1 MTADVLQ
8 FLCRSDNFGL
18 LLHDA
23 GSGATAAIDVPD
35 AGPYL
40 AALKKRGWTLTDI
53 LITHRH
59 GDHIDGVPELRAQFP
74 QAKLHIPA
82 SEAERIE
89 AVTGKAHAHLR
100 EGDGVHIGSLLGHVI
115 ETPGHTLGH
124 IAYHFAKEHLLF
136 AGDTLFSLGCG
147 RVFEGT
153 MEQMWNSLGKLAAL
167 PPETRLWC
175 GHEYTQANGRFAL
188 SADPHNADLQA
199 RMKEVDALRVQGAF
213 TLPVTLKQELATN
226 PFLRA
231 GNVTTFADLRERKNK
246 A

>member
-1 MTADVLQ
+1 MSADVLQ

-23 GSGATAAIDVPD
+23 ASGATAAIDVPD
-35 AGPYL
+35 AAPYL
-40 AALKKRGWTLTDI
+40 AALKQRGWRLTDI

-82 SEAERIE
+82 AEAERIE
-89 AVTGKAHAHLR
+89 AVTGQAHAHLR
-100 EGDGVHIGSLLGHVI
+100 EGEGVHVGTLMGTVI

-153 MEQMWNSLGKLAAL
+153 MEQMWHSLCKLAAL

-175 GHEYTQANGRFAL
+175 GHEYTQANGAFAL
-188 SADPHNADLQA
+188 SVDRDNGDLQA
-199 RMKEVDALRVQGAF
+199 RMKDVEALRRQGAF
-213 TLPVTLKQELATN
+213 TLPVTLQQELATN

-231 GNVTTFADLRERKNK
+231 GNVATFADLRERKNK

>member
-8 FLCRSDNFGL
+8 FLCRTDNFGL

-23 GSGATAAIDVPD
+23 TSGATAAIDVPE

-40 AALKKRGWTLTDI
+40 AALAKRDWTLTDI

-59 GDHIDGVPELRAQFP
+59 GDHIDGVPELRAKFP

-82 SEAERIE
+82 KEAERIE
-89 AVTGKAHAHLR
+89 PVTGKAHAHLR
-100 EGDGVHIGSLLGHVI
+100 EGDGVHVGTLMSEII
-115 ETPGHTLGH
+115 ETPGHTMGH

-153 MEQMWNSLGKLAAL
+153 MDEMWASLCKLAAL

-188 SADPHNADLQA
+188 SVDPDNADLRA
-199 RMKEVDALRVQGAF
+199 RMKEVDALRTQGAF
-213 TLPVTLKQELATN
+213 TLPVTLKQELTTN

-231 GNVTTFADLRERKNK
+231 GDVNTFAALREAKNK

>member
-1 MTADVLQ
+1 MSADVQQ

-18 LLHDA
+18 LLHDPA
-23 GSGATAAIDVPD
+23 TGATAAVDVPD
-35 AGPYL
+35 AAPYL
-40 AALKKRGWTLTDI
+40 KILSAKGWTLSDI

-59 GDHIDGVPELRAQFP
+59 GDHIDGVPALRDAFP

-82 SEAERIE
+82 AEAERIE
-89 AVTGKAHAHLR
+89 AVTGKADAHVR
-100 EGDGVHIGSLLGHVI
+100 EGDGVHVGSLMAHVI

-153 MEQMWNSLGKLAAL
+153 MDQMWASLQKLAAL

-188 SADPHNADLQA
+188 SADPDNVALQK
-199 RMKEVDALRVQGAF
+199 RMAEVEALRTQGAF
-213 TLPVTLKQELATN
+213 TLPVTLAQELATN

-231 GNVTTFADLRERKNK
+231 RDVDTFADLRERKNK

>member
-1 MTADVLQ
+1 MTANVQQ

-23 GSGATAAIDVPD
+23 TSGATAAIDVPD

-40 AALKKRGWTLTDI
+40 AALKQHGWTLSDI

-59 GDHIDGVPELRAQFP
+59 GDHIDGVPALRAQFP

-82 SEAERIE
+82 AEAERIE
-89 AVTGKAHAHLR
+89 TITGKADAHLR
-100 EGDGVHIGSLLGHVI
+100 EDDGVNVGTLKGIVI

-124 IAYHFAKEHLLF
+124 IAYHFSKEHLLF
-136 AGDTLFSLGCG
+136 VGDTLFSLGCG

-153 MEQMWNSLGKLAAL
+153 MEQMWKSLCKLATL

-188 SADPHNADLQA
+188 SIEPNNAELQA
-199 RMKEVDALRVQGAF
+199 RMKEVDALRLQGAF

-231 GNVTTFADLRERKNK
+231 GNATIFADLRERKNK

>member
-1 MTADVLQ
+1 MSADVHQ
-8 FLCRSDNFGL
+8 FLCRTDNFGL
-18 LLHDA
+18 ILHDPA
-23 GSGATAAIDVPD
+23 TGATAAIDVPD
-35 AGPYL
+35 AAPYL
-40 AALKKRGWTLTDI
+40 KALAAKGWTLTDI

-59 GDHIDGVPELRAQFP
+59 GDHIEGVPELRATFP
-74 QAKLHIPA
+74 QAKLHVPA
-82 SEAERIE
+82 LEAERIE

-100 EGDGVHIGSLLGHVI
+100 EGDGVHVGSLLANVI

-153 MEQMWNSLGKLAAL
+153 MAQMWDSLQKLAAL
-167 PPETRLWC
+167 PPQTRLWC

-188 SADPHNADLQA
+188 SADPANAALQA
-199 RMKEVDALRVQGAF
+199 RMQEVDALRAQGAF
-213 TLPVTLKQELATN
+213 TLPVTLAQELATN

-231 GNVTTFADLRERKNK
+231 GDVSTFANLRERKNK

>member
-1 MTADVLQ
+1 MTADVHQ

-18 LLHDA
+18 ILHDPA
-23 GSGATAAIDVPD
+23 TGATAAIDVPE
-35 AGPYL
+35 AAPYL
-40 AALKKRGWTLTDI
+40 KVIKAKGWVLSDI

-59 GDHIDGVPELRAQFP
+59 GDHIDGVAELRAKFP
-74 QAKLHIPA
+74 NVQLHIPA
-82 SEAERIE
+82 AEADRIE
-89 AVTGKAHAHLR
+89 PVTGKAHAHLKD
-100 EGDGVHIGSLLGHVI
+100 GDGVHIGSLLAHVI
-115 ETPGHTLGH
+115 ETPGHTSGH

-153 MEQMWNSLGKLAAL
+153 MDQMWDSLCKLARL
-167 PPETRLWC
+167 PAETRLWC

-188 SADPHNADLQA
+188 SVEPDNVDLQA
-199 RMKEVDALRVQGAF
+199 RMKEVDALRLQGAF

-231 GNVTTFADLRERKNK
+231 GNVATFADLRERKNK

>member
-1 MTADVLQ
+1 MSAEVHQ

-18 LLHDA
+18 LLHDSA
-23 GSGATAAIDVPD
+23 SGATAAVDVPD
-35 AGPYL
+35 AAPYL
-40 AALKKRGWTLTDI
+40 AALAHKGWALTDI

-59 GDHIDGVPELRAQFP
+59 GDHIDGVPELRARFP
-74 QAKLHIPA
+74 HAKLTIPA
-82 SEAERIE
+82 QEAGRIE
-89 AVTGKAHAHLR
+89 PVTGKADAHLR
-100 EGDGVHIGSLLGHVI
+100 EGDAVHIGTLIGDVI

-124 IAYHFAKEHLLF
+124 IAYHFAKNHLLF

-153 MEQMWNSLGKLAAL
+153 MDQMWHSLKKLAAL

-175 GHEYTQANGRFAL
+175 GHEYTQANGQFAL
-188 SADPHNADLQA
+188 TAEPDNAALQA
-199 RMKEVDALRVQGAF
+199 RMKDVDALRKQGAF
-213 TLPVTLKQELATN
+213 TLPVTLAQELRTN

-231 GNVTTFADLRERKNK
+231 GNVQVFVDLRERKNK

>member
-23 GSGATAAIDVPD
+23 ASGATAAIDVPD

-40 AALKKRGWTLTDI
+40 AALKQRGWHLSDI

-82 SEAERIE
+82 TEAERIE
-89 AVTGKAHAHLR
+89 AITGKADAHLK
-100 EGDGVHIGSLLGHVI
+100 EGDGVHVGALVGTII

-153 MEQMWNSLGKLAAL
+153 MEQMWMSLCKLAAL
-167 PPETRLWC
+167 PPETGLWC

-188 SADPHNADLQA
+188 TADPNNADLQA
-199 RMKEVDALRVQGAF
+199 RMTEVDALRAQGAF

-231 GNVTTFADLRERKNK
+231 GNVATFADLRERKNK

>member
-23 GSGATAAIDVPD
+23 ASGGTAAIDVPD
-35 AGPYL
+35 AAPYL
-40 AALKKRGWTLTDI
+40 AALAKRGWTLTDI

-59 GDHIDGVPELRAQFP
+59 GDHIDGVPELRAKFP
-74 QAKLHIPA
+74 QAKLHVPA
-82 SEAERIE
+82 AEAERIE
-89 AVTGKAHAHLR
+89 AVTGKADAHLR
-100 EGDGVHIGSLLGHVI
+100 EGDGVHVGTLMAEVI
-115 ETPGHTLGH
+115 ETPGHTSGH
-124 IAYHFAKEHLLF
+124 IAYHFPKEHLLF

-153 MEQMWNSLGKLAAL
+153 MEDMWSSLCKLASL

-188 SADPHNADLQA
+188 TAEPDNVDLQA
-199 RMKEVDALRVQGAF
+199 RMKDVDALRAQGAF

-231 GNVTTFADLRERKNK
+231 GNAATFADLRERKNK

>member
-1 MTADVLQ
+1 MHV
-8 FLCRSDNFGL
+8 G
-18 LLHDA
+18 
-23 GSGATAAIDVPD
+23 
-35 AGPYL
+35 
-40 AALKKRGWTLTDI
+40 TLM
-53 LITHRH
+53 
-59 GDHIDGVPELRAQFP
+59 
-74 QAKLHIPA
+74 
-82 SEAERIE
+82 
-89 AVTGKAHAHLR
+89 
-100 EGDGVHIGSLLGHVI
+100 GHVI

-153 MEQMWNSLGKLAAL
+153 MEQMWDSLGKLAAL

-188 SADPHNADLQA
+188 SVDPENADLQS
-199 RMKEVDALRVQGAF
+199 RMQEVDALRLQGAF

-231 GNVTTFADLRERKNK
+231 GNVATFADLRERKNK

>member
-1 MTADVLQ
+1 MTADVHQ

-18 LLHDA
+18 ILHDPA
-23 GSGATAAIDVPD
+23 TGATAAIDVPE
-35 AGPYL
+35 AEPYL
-40 AALKKRGWTLTDI
+40 KVLGIKGWRLTDI

-59 GDHIDGVPELRAQFP
+59 GDHIDGVPALREKFP
-74 QAKLHIPA
+74 DAKLHIPA
-82 SEAERIE
+82 AEADRIE
-89 AVTGKAHAHLR
+89 PVTGKAHAHVK
-100 EGDGVHIGSLLGHVI
+100 EGDGVHVGSLLANVI

-153 MEQMWNSLGKLAAL
+153 MDEMWGSLCKLSAL

-188 SADPHNADLQA
+188 SIEPNNAALQA
-199 RMKEVDALRVQGAF
+199 RMKEVDALRLQGAF

-231 GNVTTFADLRERKNK
+231 GDVATFADLRERKNK

>member
-1 MTADVLQ
+1 M
-8 FLCRSDNFGL
+8 
-18 LLHDA
+18 
-23 GSGATAAIDVPD
+23 DVPD
-35 AGPYL
+35 AAPYL
-40 AALKKRGWTLTDI
+40 KILSTKGWALSDI

-59 GDHIDGVPELRAQFP
+59 GDHIDGVPALRDAFP

-82 SEAERIE
+82 REAERIE

-100 EGDGVHIGSLLGHVI
+100 EGDGVHVGSLRGQVI

-153 MEQMWNSLGKLAAL
+153 MAQMWASLQKLAAL

-188 SADPHNADLQA
+188 SADPDNGALQKRMAD
-199 RMKEVDALRVQGAF
+199 VDALRAQGAF
-213 TLPVTLKQELATN
+213 TLPVTLAQELATN

-231 GNVTTFADLRERKNK
+231 SDVDTFADLRERKNK